1 MVTVRLVAVCYCSIV
16 AKQFDQAEELIVLV
30 FDMKVTT
37 EDGCFVLDE
46 VQILLW
52 KVRPPSSVGFG
63 LGFCLAVTCLHFKI
77 QVCLLATNC

>member
-1 MVTVRLVAVCYCSIV
+1 M

-63 LGFCLAVTCLHFKI
+63 LGNFLPGCY
-77 QVCLLATNC
+77 LLTF